1 MELSSIIGILILA
14 NERLTEII
22 KKLLEKSGLELSP
35 IVKKILSM
43 ILGTLLGYVLLSTP
57 TLQTFGYNFEPLPL
71 YGGLTIGFVSS
82 LPANVVHDIVD
93 WINAVKKAMELEK
106 KYAKE
111 QRFYQGAEYDL
122 KSKEFDPDTLKKVP
136 TIEPDYDFDMDT
148 GVYDD

>member
-1 MELSSIIGILILA
+1 MKHLWLF
-14 NERLTEII
+14 
-22 KKLLEKSGLELSP
+22 P
-35 IVKKILSM
+35 
-43 ILGTLLGYVLLSTP
+43 VLCITCI
-57 TLQTFGYNFEPLPL
+57 TL
-71 YGGLTIGFVSS
+71 YGADSNQTEENNITKK
-82 LPANVVHDIVD
+82 
-93 WINAVKKAMELEK
+93 AVKKAMELEK